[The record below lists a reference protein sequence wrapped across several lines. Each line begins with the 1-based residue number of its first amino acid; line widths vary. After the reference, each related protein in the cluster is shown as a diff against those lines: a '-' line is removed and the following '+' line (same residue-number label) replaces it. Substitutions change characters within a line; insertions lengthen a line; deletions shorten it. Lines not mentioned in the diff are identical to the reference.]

1 MSTPD
6 IAEQE
11 RTLLVDY
18 VRSGKLM
25 QLATLDHSGAPALC
39 HVWYRPAFEPD
50 RLWFISRHDRAHSAN
65 LRSNPTVAG
74 GIVAIPLD
82 GLGQTVRGVTYTGS
96 ATELP
101 TTGIDAEIAGFIERW
116 PNAAGPIA
124 PDTLARN
131 ETPTR
136 LYQINVQSWVL
147 FDEQHFPA
155 DPRRT
160 IPAA

>member
-1 MSTPD
+1 MTTPD
-6 IAEQE
+6 SAEHE
-11 RTLLVDY
+11 RALLIDY

-25 QLATLDHSGAPALC
+25 QLATLNQNGAPALC

-50 RLWFISRHDRAHSAN
+50 RLWFISRHDRSHSDN
-65 LRSNPTVAG
+65 IRSNAAVAG

-82 GLGQTVRGVTYTGS
+82 GLGQTVRGVTFTGA

-101 TTGIDAEIAGFIERW
+101 TEGIDDEVAGFIERW
-116 PNAAGPIA
+116 PNAAGAIDLDA
-124 PDTLARN
+124 LARN
-131 ETPTR
+131 DTPTR
-136 LYQINVQSWVL
+136 LYRISVEAWVL
-147 FDEQHFPA
+147 FDEENFPS